1 MGRQLLREEPVF
13 RGAIERCD
21 AALRACSNWSLLD
34 QFSAS
39 EEDSRMA
46 LPDFAQVSNFA
57 IQTALA
63 ELWASWGI
71 TPNALIGHSGGAMA
85 AAYVAGVYSLD
96 DAIRLTYH
104 RSRLQGQPTNEG
116 RMLAVGAPWS
126 EIDAL
131 VNGSA
136 DRVSL
141 AAVNGPAAITLAGD
155 GDALEKIFS
164 ALEQRQIY
172 ARFLPVTI
180 AYHSPAMDKI
190 REEFVESVADLQGRN
205 AQIRLMSDTT
215 ASWLEGTECDAE
227 YWWRAIRNPVLFAD
241 GITQLIEDG
250 VQTFVEVS
258 PHPVLSPSIVDCLGA
273 RGVSGLALQS
283 IRRKEDERSLM
294 LRTLGA
300 LYTAGFSPDWAGVQR
315 QPGRFVHLPAYPWQR
330 EKHWFGATAKANGQ
344 SHVLELAVGSHPTLG
359 NRARAARP
367 TWESRI
373 GAGSTEYLKEHFVQG
388 SIVFPGAGYVDMAL
402 GARTAFDASPG
413 AQLRDVEFNR
423 PLVFSSEHPTTVQL
437 ALDGD
442 GRFEVFSSAQEN
454 ATSWI
459 SHAKGFAAAL
469 KGEAEKVDLEAL
481 KRNYPRSV
489 PAENFYAKM
498 AERNLVYG
506 PAFQGI
512 QSLWTAHREALGF
525 ITVPGLDVDG
535 YAIHPGLLDSAF
547 QVMAAAV
554 DSDPTLALDRRLFLP
569 VGIKGVRLFS
579 KPGDRFWAMA
589 KLTSIGDSTVSTN
602 VRILGEDGRVC
613 AEVRELTVRLLEAV
627 TPGTRETVD
636 QWLYEYRWE
645 SKPRARQSTAEE
657 LPVSALGPFPSAE
670 VFDKLHRH
678 ADESAAE
685 TGWKQ
690 YYGKSEE
697 RLNELATAYTV
708 AAFAGPDGN
717 LSPRLATAANANDW
731 RGRLAQ
737 RLLSGLESQG
747 IARKSGD
754 TWQLTGKRPNHSPAQ
769 LRDEILRDY
778 PNHALDLELLER
790 CGPRVADVVAG
801 STDGREILFGGD
813 GFEFLER
820 FYKGSA
826 SNAFYNDLAAETVRG
841 LVGTRDDG
849 RVLKILEVGAG
860 TGGATSHIL
869 PLLDP
874 ARTNY
879 VFSDV
884 SPLFLERA
892 RAKFSGFASLS
903 TKVFDVAKDPAEQ
916 GLQPNSF
923 DLIIAAN
930 VLHATPRV
938 DVTTR
943 HLRQL
948 LAPGGVLLLLEITRP
963 PFWLEIIFGLTEVWW
978 KFEDLDR
985 RPHHPLMSGAAWQTL
1000 LADCGME
1007 QSAVVADS
1015 APGEPA
1021 QSVVLARKPV
1031 ASGGFT
1037 LSLEEGKHW
1046 LIFADQSGRGQ
1057 RLAAILENQGCE
1069 CSLIFADTQ
1078 YTRHGSNQFGV
1089 RPDNSEDM
1097 ALLAEQV
1104 RPLLPRVEGV
1114 VHLWSLDAGPVSAAG
1129 SFERARTLCCE
1140 SVAAILQNIIIG
1152 SALAERSLIL
1162 VTSHAQMISGDR
1174 QETAV
1179 LQAPIWGLGRVL
1191 LKELPALRCRLIDL
1205 SAECPEEELVALCE
1219 EVLGDDAEETGEEIA
1234 LRSSDRLVHRLRPTS
1249 LKAVEDSAPPAALT
1263 EDGAWRA
1270 DVTSPGSLD
1279 GVTLKRVARRHPGPD
1294 EVEFSVKA
1302 ASLNFRDVVLTMGLV
1317 DGLEREHS
1325 AGRRTLGS
1333 DFAGTIT
1340 RCGERVKNFKPGDD
1354 VFGLSPASLSS
1365 HGVTHA
1371 SLVVPRPASLG
1382 VETAASLPLAYVTV
1396 WYALRRL
1403 ARLSAG
1409 ESILIHAAS
1418 GGVGI
1423 AALEIARL
1431 AGAEVFAT
1439 AGSAS
1444 KRAYLESIGIKHV
1457 MDSRT
1462 LDFADEIRERTGG
1475 RGVDVVLNSL
1485 SGEALERGMSCLAP
1499 YGRFVE
1505 LGKADIYQGHR
1516 LDLSPFRRNLALYS
1530 VDLDRLSLERI
1541 ELVGEMLREV
1551 AAHIASGDL
1560 NPPPCTVFEVGR
1572 IPEALRFLAQGKHIG
1587 KIVIRN
1593 AGEIKVRA
1601 AIPAQPVIR
1610 ADATYL
1616 ITGGLGGLGLKVA
1629 SWLVAH
1635 GARTLALMGRSQPS
1649 PEAEGILSEL
1659 RALGAR
1665 VEVVNGDVSKERD
1678 AAAATKRIRESLPP
1692 LRG

>member
-1 MGRQLLREEPVF
+1 MPRISHRSPASRTLDPDRDVAIVGIGCRFPGGAINPDQFWSLLKDGFNAVKEAPASRSAFSELFDPDPRKPGRLYSRWGGFLDGVDMFDAAFFGISPREAVCIDPQHRLLLELVWEACEDAGLPPSKLAGSRTGVFVGISTHDYGDIMMYPWNRAGIDLYSNSGTASSIAANRISYIYDLRGPSFSVDTACSSSLTALHCACQSIRAGDCDQAIAGGVQMLLAPELTIGFCKASMLSRDGQCKAFDASANGYVRGEGGGVVVLKPLATALADGDPICAVIRATALNQDGRTPGMTMPAAAAQQAMLEVALQAAGISGREIQYVEAHGPGTPVGDPIEAAAIGAVMSRDRGHGDPCAIGSVKTNIGHLEAGSGMAGLIKVVLALKHRQIPPSLHFHKPNEAIDFESLNLRVVTSLENWPDPDKTAMAGLNSFGFGGANAHVILQEAPQPADSKIARPADVEQPSLLVLSAKTAIALKTLARSTSEFLAKTDAPQLGDICYSAAQRRDHHEFRLSVVANDKENFSESLAAFAADENRLNFSSGRAATVPPKLAFVFSGMGPQWWGMGRQLLREEPVF

-71 TPNALIGHSGGAMA
+71 TPNAVIGHSGGAMA

-344 SHVLELAVGSHPTLG
+344 SHVLELAAGSHPTLG
-359 NRARAARP
+359 TRSRAARP

-402 GARTAFDASPG
+402 GARTAFDGSPS

-437 ALDGD
+437 ALEGD
-442 GRFEVFSSAQEN
+442 GRFEVFSSGQED
-454 ATSWI
+454 ATSWT
-459 SHAKGFAAAL
+459 SHEKGFAAAL

-489 PAENFYAKM
+489 PAEDFYAKM

-579 KPGDRFWAMA
+579 KPGGRFWAMA

-645 SKPRARQSTAEE
+645 SKPRARQSTSEE

-685 TGWKQ
+685 TGWNQ

-963 PFWLEIIFGLTEVWW
+963 PFWLEIIFGLTEGWW

-1104 RPLLPRVEGV
+1104 RPLLPRVE
-1114 VHLWSLDAGPVSAAG
+1114 
-1129 SFERARTLCCE
+1129 
-1140 SVAAILQNIIIG
+1140 
-1152 SALAERSLIL
+1152 
-1162 VTSHAQMISGDR
+1162 
-1174 QETAV
+1174 
-1179 LQAPIWGLGRVL
+1179 
-1191 LKELPALRCRLIDL
+1191 
-1205 SAECPEEELVALCE
+1205 
-1219 EVLGDDAEETGEEIA
+1219 
-1234 LRSSDRLVHRLRPTS
+1234 
-1249 LKAVEDSAPPAALT
+1249 
-1263 EDGAWRA
+1263 
-1270 DVTSPGSLD
+1270 
-1279 GVTLKRVARRHPGPD
+1279 
-1294 EVEFSVKA
+1294 
-1302 ASLNFRDVVLTMGLV
+1302 
-1317 DGLEREHS
+1317 
-1325 AGRRTLGS
+1325 
-1333 DFAGTIT
+1333 
-1340 RCGERVKNFKPGDD
+1340 
-1354 VFGLSPASLSS
+1354 
-1365 HGVTHA
+1365 
-1371 SLVVPRPASLG
+1371 
-1382 VETAASLPLAYVTV
+1382 
-1396 WYALRRL
+1396 
-1403 ARLSAG
+1403 
-1409 ESILIHAAS
+1409 
-1418 GGVGI
+1418 
-1423 AALEIARL
+1423 
-1431 AGAEVFAT
+1431 
-1439 AGSAS
+1439 
-1444 KRAYLESIGIKHV
+1444 
-1457 MDSRT
+1457 
-1462 LDFADEIRERTGG
+1462 
-1475 RGVDVVLNSL
+1475 
-1485 SGEALERGMSCLAP
+1485 
-1499 YGRFVE
+1499 
-1505 LGKADIYQGHR
+1505 
-1516 LDLSPFRRNLALYS
+1516 
-1530 VDLDRLSLERI
+1530 
-1541 ELVGEMLREV
+1541 
-1551 AAHIASGDL
+1551 
-1560 NPPPCTVFEVGR
+1560 
-1572 IPEALRFLAQGKHIG
+1572 
-1587 KIVIRN
+1587 
-1593 AGEIKVRA
+1593 
-1601 AIPAQPVIR
+1601 
-1610 ADATYL
+1610 
-1616 ITGGLGGLGLKVA
+1616 
-1629 SWLVAH
+1629 
-1635 GARTLALMGRSQPS
+1635 
-1649 PEAEGILSEL
+1649 
-1659 RALGAR
+1659 
-1665 VEVVNGDVSKERD
+1665 
-1678 AAAATKRIRESLPP
+1678 
-1692 LRG
+1692 